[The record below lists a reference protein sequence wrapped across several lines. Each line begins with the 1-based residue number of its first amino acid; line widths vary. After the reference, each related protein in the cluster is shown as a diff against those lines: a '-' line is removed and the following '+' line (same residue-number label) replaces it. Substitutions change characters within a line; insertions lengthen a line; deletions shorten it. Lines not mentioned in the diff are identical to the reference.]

1 MTYRIEIEPIAL
13 KALARLQKAQPSM
26 AGHVASAINDLAY
39 DPYRGK
45 PLVGDLYGFY
55 SLRVGVYRVVYS
67 IDKGRVMVQIIHIG
81 HRKDAY
87 R

>member
-13 KALARLQKAQPSM
+13 KALARLQKAQPSI
-26 AGHVASAINDLAY
+26 AGHVISAINDLSQ
-39 DPYRGK
+39 DPFRGK
-45 PLVGDLYGFY
+45 SLVGDFYGFY

-67 IDKGRVMVQIIHIG
+67 IDQGKIMIEIIRIG
-81 HRKDAY
+81 HRKDVY